1 MFKTYDTA
9 LQAYTER
16 PLKNHDATLN
26 AWIDSPSL
34 KTFDTA
40 QNAWVERL
48 YQDYFTLRQDSSTP
62 KLSEGDELVVRNSG
76 VTLTTAKKSERRTVT
91 FDLPFK
97 WAGETVELEL
107 VSNGIAYVYFGRRYW
122 YGTAGSTSG
131 YYKVVPSAYD
141 GTVTYQ
147 MDTCPDTEGGQPVT
161 SSILYIEITASADV
175 ANTDNGYVNIKNLK
189 INGKKYGFKEV

>member
-1 MFKTYDTA
+1 MLKTYDST
-9 LQAYTER
+9 LQAYTEH
-16 PLKNHDATLN
+16 PPKNYDATLN

-62 KLSEGDELVVRNSG
+62 KLSDGDELVVTNSG

-107 VSNGIAYVYFGRRYW
+107 VSNGIAYVYFGRKYS

-131 YYKVVPSAYD
+131 YYKVIPNAYD
-141 GTVTYQ
+141 GAVTYQ
-147 MDTCPDTEGGQPVT
+147 LDTCPDEVDGQTVT
-161 SSILYIEITASADV
+161 SSILFIEITASADT